1 MNLKRIKLKAEMSNF
16 QFFIGFVEDALVSLD
31 LPQKVVFSLMT
42 VAEEIIVN
50 VVNYAYSDESGD
62 LEIDFERDKQIIRF
76 TFKDQGIPF
85 NPLEKSEVD
94 TNLQAHER
102 EIGGLGIHMIKSMTD
117 RVAYDYQN
125 GENILTIEKSFS

>member
-1 MNLKRIKLKAEMSNF
+1 MKRIKLKAEMSNF